1 VIPATIDA
9 LASGGKNAMAAV
21 LARIEE
27 APLAEDT
34 LALLEAASRAARAH
48 VVGITGA
55 PGVGKSTLSA
65 CLIRAWR
72 RTGEQIGVIAVD
84 PSSKTSGGALLGDRL
99 RLAMEPDPGLFIRSM
114 AARDRLGGLAPDT
127 VAAAAL
133 MRAVYDRVLIETV
146 GVGQSE
152 TDIAV
157 AADTVLLC
165 LQPGSGDLVQFMK
178 AGIVEVPDVIGVT
191 KADLGSSANR
201 TLRDARAAL
210 EVEDYTGEEWKVP
223 ILATSASA
231 GIGIEALL
239 AEIERHR
246 NWLASGSRL
255 IQRRHEREQQW
266 LKAELRHR
274 FGTDGLA
281 RLGTTIESV
290 AISSPFSRLRE
301 LSDRLLAGRD

>member
-1 VIPATIDA
+1 
-9 LASGGKNAMAAV
+9 MAAV

-34 LALLEAASRAARAH
+34 LALLEAASRAARAD

-72 RTGEQIGVIAVD
+72 RTGAQIGVIAVD

-99 RLAMEPDPGLFIRSM
+99 RLAMQPDPGLLIRSM

-157 AADTVLLC
+157 AADTVPLC
-165 LQPGSGDLVQFMK
+165 LQPGSVDPVQSLK
-178 AGIVEVPDVIGVT
+178 AGIVQ
-191 KADLGSSANR
+191 
-201 TLRDARAAL
+201 
-210 EVEDYTGEEWKVP
+210 
-223 ILATSASA
+223 
-231 GIGIEALL
+231 
-239 AEIERHR
+239 H
-246 NWLASGSRL
+246 
-255 IQRRHEREQQW
+255 
-266 LKAELRHR
+266 
-274 FGTDGLA
+274 
-281 RLGTTIESV
+281 
-290 AISSPFSRLRE
+290 
-301 LSDRLLAGRD
+301 